1 MNTLIDDID
10 YGPLAQLIG
19 KWIGQKGLDI
29 APETDGSE
37 ENNPYIDELE
47 FKAAGAAENAEQQQL
62 VAVLYRHIVRKQENG
77 LIFHD
82 QIGHWIYEPATGL
95 LMHSL
100 TIPRGVCLLA
110 GGEINKKDD
119 EYHFNVKASAGS
131 DTFGISQSPFMLDKA
146 KTKAFEMNLR
156 VKGDQMS
163 YEETTSLH
171 IYGKDFEHIDTSS
184 LTRSKY
190 DVD

>member
-1 MNTLIDDID
+1 
-10 YGPLAQLIG
+10 
-19 KWIGQKGLDI
+19 
-29 APETDGSE
+29 
-37 ENNPYIDELE
+37 
-47 FKAAGAAENAEQQQL
+47 
-62 VAVLYRHIVRKQENG
+62 
-77 LIFHD
+77 
-82 QIGHWIYEPATGL
+82 
-95 LMHSL
+95 MHSL

-110 GGEINKKDD
+110 GGEISKNGD
-119 EYHFNVKASAGS
+119 EYQFNVKASAGS